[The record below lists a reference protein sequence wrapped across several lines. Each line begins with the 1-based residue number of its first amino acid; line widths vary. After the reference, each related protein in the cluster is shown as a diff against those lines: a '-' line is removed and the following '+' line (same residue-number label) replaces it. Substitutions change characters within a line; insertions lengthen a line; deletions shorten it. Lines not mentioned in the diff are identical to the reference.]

1 MKLSQYGFEF
11 KPELI
16 AHYPEENRDEARMMV
31 VHRKDGTIEH
41 RIFKD
46 ILDYFEEND
55 MFVFN
60 DTKVFPARLYG
71 NKEKPGA

>member
-31 VHRKDGTIEH
+31 VHRKDGTI
-41 RIFKD
+41 
-46 ILDYFEEND
+46 
-55 MFVFN
+55 
-60 DTKVFPARLYG
+60 
-71 NKEKPGA
+71 